1 MDLEDLRKVFPVHS
15 SIPSSSRTCLL
26 KNMVSETRLIVRES
40 VWSGTTVISM
50 KSSVSGSRGWRRSRT
65 VTTAFSSL
73 DVKILMNLVQPT
85 SVSQVPS
92 FLNKRVSTETSC
104 VLLSY
109 ALKMS
114 HCLIVLLFFIKIQC
128 EILFS
133 FVRLMRHIE
142 QQSETVRHRHKTA
155 FHINTNHSIIRTCD
169 P

>member
-1 MDLEDLRKVFPVHS
+1 MDLEDLIKVFPVLS

-26 KNMVSETRLIVRES
+26 RNMVSETRLIVRES

-114 HCLIVLLFFIKIQC
+114 HCLTVSESWCFPLNYAFRDTLNNK
-128 EILFS
+128 
-133 FVRLMRHIE
+133 VRDRD
-142 QQSETVRHRHKTA
+142 RHKTA
-155 FHINTNHSIIRTCD
+155 IHINTNHSIIRTCD

>member
-1 MDLEDLRKVFPVHS
+1 MDLEDLIKVFPVLS

-40 VWSGTTVISM
+40 VWSGTTVMSM

-92 FLNKRVSTETSC
+92 FLNKSPTVSYC
-104 VLLSY
+104 L
-109 ALKMS
+109 MHIS
-114 HCLIVLLFFIKIQC
+114 HCL
-128 EILFS
+128 
-133 FVRLMRHIE
+133 
-142 QQSETVRHRHKTA
+142 TV
-155 FHINTNHSIIRTCD
+155 
-169 P
+169 